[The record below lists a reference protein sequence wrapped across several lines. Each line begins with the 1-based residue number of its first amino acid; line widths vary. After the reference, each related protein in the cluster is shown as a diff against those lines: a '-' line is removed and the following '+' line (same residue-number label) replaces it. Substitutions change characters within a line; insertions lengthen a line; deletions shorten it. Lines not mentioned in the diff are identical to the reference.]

1 MQSAV
6 RNAGGREVSRLQS
19 RPKESG
25 DCVTD
30 YQQWIARVTREPHE
44 PLTQERID
52 EMLQATHRA
61 GSANG
66 WTGTSGT
73 LATMVRELLRE
84 RYELLRL
91 GSEWRD
97 E

>member
-1 MQSAV
+1 MS
-6 RNAGGREVSRLQS
+6 
-19 RPKESG
+19 
-25 DCVTD
+25 D
-30 YQQWIARVTREPHE
+30 YQQWINHVTREPHV

-52 EMLQATHRA
+52 EMLAATHRA

-84 RYELLRL
+84 RHELMRI

>member
-1 MQSAV
+1 M
-6 RNAGGREVSRLQS
+6 
-19 RPKESG
+19 
-25 DCVTD
+25 TD
-30 YQQWIARVTREPHE
+30 YQQWIAHVSREPHE

-52 EMLQATHRA
+52 EMFEWTNRYGPH
-61 GSANG
+61 NG
-66 WTGTSGT
+66 WAGTSGT

-84 RYELLRL
+84 RHELMRN